1 MADSKRFDY
10 ERSDVQVRLVGW
22 LAGGLAT
29 FILIVPLVLPWMFP
43 LSMQQTS
50 PANRSALS
58 SNAPPLEV
66 DPRDTLQRSQR
77 GSAQFTSSYGW
88 VDRQR
93 GIVRI
98 PVDRAVDLVLHRG
111 LPGWPSP

>member
-1 MADSKRFDY
+1 MADGKRFDY
-10 ERSDVQVRLVGW
+10 ERSDVRIRLAGR
-22 LAGGLAT
+22 LAGGLAA
-29 FILIVPLVLPWMFP
+29 FVLIVPLILPWMFP
-43 LSMQQTS
+43 LSMQRTT
-50 PANRSALS
+50 PASRPALS

-66 DPRDTLQRSQR
+66 DPRDSLERSQR
-77 GSAQFTSSYGW
+77 GGVQFTSSYGW

-98 PVDRAVDLVLHRG
+98 PIDRAVDLVLHRG

>member
-10 ERSDVQVRLVGW
+10 ERSDVRIRLAGW
-22 LAGGLAT
+22 LAGGLAA
-29 FILIVPLVLPWMFP
+29 FVLIVPLILPWMFP
-43 LSMQQTS
+43 LSMQRTT
-50 PANRSALS
+50 PASRPALS

-66 DPRDTLQRSQR
+66 DPRDSLERSQR
-77 GSAQFTSSYGW
+77 GGVQFTSSYGW

-98 PVDRAVDLVLHRG
+98 PIDRAVDLVLHRG